1 MPHSVSVEIY
11 ENSHP
16 TNSAAGSAEHV
27 SPTRHHCLRTIC
39 RTARTERKFSRR
51 QQFFV
56 FFNSNPSFEAG
67 SRRHRRHRHR
77 RRHCRC
83 FEKKRNITRKSF
95 STKMRRSSLLL
106 VGSICCLALVQSAPA
121 FDDEEK
127 ARGES
132 LHPTVFLRRFR
143 KAGTKATCFGPRNCI
158 ELNEF
163 QILKFI
169 LLKIFSSLTA
179 VPAAFPPM
187 ILLPVAF
194 EVTKGT

>member
-1 MPHSVSVEIY
+1 MSHSVSKEIC

-16 TNSAAGSAEHV
+16 TNIVAGSAEHV

-56 FFNSNPSFEAG
+56 FFNSNPSFEAR
-67 SRRHRRHRHR
+67 SRRHRRHHR
-77 RRHCRC
+77 RC
-83 FEKKRNITRKSF
+83 FEKNETSPKKVSQPRWGG
-95 STKMRRSSLLL
+95 RR
-106 VGSICCLALVQSAPA
+106 CCWSAPSA
-121 FDDEEK
+121 AWLSCKVLRLSMTRRRPEV
-127 ARGES
+127 S
-132 LHPTVFLRRFR
+132 PTVFLRRFR

-158 ELNEF
+158 ELNEI

-179 VPAAFPPM
+179 V
-187 ILLPVAF
+187 
-194 EVTKGT
+194 